1 MMIRNLVENNVL
13 FFWCVN
19 PDKLKRIYGILIG
32 GGLGSY
38 FQPFLKKGNVM
49 DFNNF
54 LLDVAGAAWFACVMI
69 GLFVLF
75 T

>member
-13 FFWCVN
+13 PF
-19 PDKLKRIYGILIG
+19 LGLLIG
-32 GGLGSY
+32 EGLGSY
-38 FQPFLKKGNVM
+38 FQPFLEKGNVM
-49 DFNNF
+49 SFSNF
-54 LLDVAGAAWFACVMI
+54 LLDVVIAAWFVCVMI

>member
-13 FFWCVN
+13 FF
-19 PDKLKRIYGILIG
+19 LELLIG
-32 GGLGSY
+32 EGLGSY
-38 FQPFLKKGNVM
+38 FQPFLEKGNVM

-54 LLDVAGAAWFACVMI
+54 LLDVAGAAWFACVI
-69 GLFVLF
+69 FGLFVLF

>member
-13 FFWCVN
+13 PF
-19 PDKLKRIYGILIG
+19 LGLLIG
-32 GGLGSY
+32 EGLGSY

-49 DFNNF
+49 SFSNF

>member
-13 FFWCVN
+13 FF
-19 PDKLKRIYGILIG
+19 LELLIG
-32 GGLGSY
+32 EGLGSC
-38 FQPFLKKGNVM
+38 FQPFLEKGNVM

-54 LLDVAGAAWFACVMI
+54 LLDVAGAAWFACVI
-69 GLFVLF
+69 FGLFVLF